1 MHKYI
6 KNLECLNFMY
16 IKYDFQVNFLYAHV
30 MFMLLI
36 DFFTHS
42 IVCCKASTS
51 VQHVLCQRIY
61 IRIFELLSQESC
73 NSTGTLLP
81 LTFPCAHI

>member
-6 KNLECLNFMY
+6 KNLECLNFIY

-42 IVCCKASTS
+42 IVSCKASTTCI
-51 VQHVLCQRIY
+51 VLVHIY
-61 IRIFELLSQESC
+61 IRIFELYV
-73 NSTGTLLP
+73 
-81 LTFPCAHI
+81 

>member
-51 VQHVLCQRIY
+51 VQHVL
-61 IRIFELLSQESC
+61 
-73 NSTGTLLP
+73 
-81 LTFPCAHI
+81 